1 MSLATIMIA
10 LALAVAGCSASRA
23 DNAADSRFVGQW
35 LLVGAK
41 DASGTVPLR
50 GTYITL
56 TINPSAAATGRGPCN
71 DYTAKVIGQPGAVF
85 VDITHRS
92 LGLCADT
99 ILANLDQRYIS
110 DLKASSIASIGA
122 NTLTF
127 KSSTTTLLY
136 HRVAHFMI
144 GGILDIP
151 WVATTET
158 FRDEIGNS
166 YTASPAGM
174 LLLSSNKTFTVQLGA
189 CPDVRGKWTMDAG
202 EIVFVSSTG
211 FDSACFTPD
220 DAANRSSMMD
230 ALANGFQANAGHGT
244 LNTTNPRTLAG
255 LAFQRAD
262 LG

>member
-1 MSLATIMIA
+1 MSLAAITIA
-10 LALAVAGCSASRA
+10 LALAVAGCTSSGAE
-23 DNAADSRFVGQW
+23 NAADSRFVGQW
-35 LLVGAK
+35 LLVSAK
-41 DASGTVPLR
+41 DANGAVPLS

-99 ILANLDQRYIS
+99 ILANLDQRYIT

-122 NTLTF
+122 NILTF
-127 KSSTTTLLY
+127 TSSTTALQY

-144 GGILDIP
+144 GGILDIT

-174 LLLSSNKTFTVQLGA
+174 LLLSTNKTFTVQLGA
-189 CPDVRGKWTMDAG
+189 CPAIRGRWTTDAG
-202 EIVFVSSTG
+202 EIVFVRSTG
-211 FDSACFTPD
+211 IDAACFTPD

-230 ALANGFQANAGHGT
+230 ALANGFQANTSDGT